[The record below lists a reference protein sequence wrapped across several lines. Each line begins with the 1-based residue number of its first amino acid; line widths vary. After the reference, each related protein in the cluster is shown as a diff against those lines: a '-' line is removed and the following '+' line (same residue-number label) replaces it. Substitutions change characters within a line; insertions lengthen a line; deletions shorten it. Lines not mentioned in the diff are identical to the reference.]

1 MCNIAGYIGNKQ
13 AAPILIDM
21 IRKQEGFCGG
31 YYTGII
37 TYHEGKLYTAK
48 VVGNVDRL
56 LAETDVLNF
65 PGTCGLI
72 HSRSRSGGDWHH
84 AHPFV
89 SWDKNLAMVL
99 NGGIVRY
106 APVYDGEGACRELDE
121 LGFKFD
127 TETEPCEELKGHNR
141 LPNGNCVHNSE
152 AVCHFTD
159 YYQKTEGLSTSTAL
173 EKAFIRMPQESV
185 ALAMNAKDGNTV
197 SFANYNMPMCVART
211 EDEVFLSSMSIAFPE
226 DREYLSTQYIPQA
239 SSGSITV
246 EETRVHRF
254 RPALPIGNLT
264 PEIVHEGYAII
275 MKMLQEEAPCSIGR
289 LNNGVRG
296 LWGELIDQRY
306 PLTYSVLQG
315 LKDAGKLEVV
325 KVEREGTDPSMVSPS
340 FQLALK

>member
-13 AAPILIDM
+13 AAPILVEM
-21 IRKQEGFCGG
+21 LKKQEGFCGG

-48 VVGNVDRL
+48 VIGDVDRL
-56 LAETDVLNF
+56 LAETDALNF

-72 HSRSRSGGDWHH
+72 HSRSKSGGDVHH

-89 SWDKNLAMVL
+89 SQDKNLAMVL

-106 APVYDGEGACRELDE
+106 APVYDGEGACKELYE

-141 LPNGNCVHNSE
+141 LPNGSCVHNSE

-159 YYQKTEGLSTSTAL
+159 YYQKTEGLSTSAAL

-185 ALAMNAKDGNTV
+185 ALALNAKDGNTV

-264 PEIVHEGYAII
+264 PEIVHEGYSII

>member
-1 MCNIAGYIGNKQ
+1 
-13 AAPILIDM
+13 
-21 IRKQEGFCGG
+21 
-31 YYTGII
+31 
-37 TYHEGKLYTAK
+37 
-48 VVGNVDRL
+48 
-56 LAETDVLNF
+56 
-65 PGTCGLI
+65 
-72 HSRSRSGGDWHH
+72 
-84 AHPFV
+84 
-89 SWDKNLAMVL
+89 MVL

-106 APVYDGEGACRELDE
+106 APVYDGEGACRELYE

-127 TETEPCEELKGHNR
+127 TETEPCEALKGHNR

-159 YYQKTEGLSTSTAL
+159 YYQKTEGLSTGAAM

-185 ALAMNAKDGNTV
+185 ALALNAKDGNTV

-211 EDEVFLSSMSIAFPE
+211 EDEVFLSSFSIAFPE
-226 DREYLSTQYIPQA
+226 DREYLSTAYIPTA

-264 PEIVHEGYAII
+264 PQYAHAGYEII

-289 LNNGVRG
+289 LNNGVRE
-296 LWGELIDQRY
+296 LWGDLIDLRY
-306 PLTYSVLQG
+306 QMTYSTLQD
-315 LKDAGKLEVV
+315 LQNAGKLEVV
-325 KVEREGTDPSMVSPS
+325 KVEREDTDPSMVSPS